1 VTITMTMY
9 LLINLFYHSLT
20 VVTWCKMSEDTS
32 VVCVHRYKY
41 KRKNILL
48 IALLMTICVSC
59 PDMDKAMEVYT

>member
-1 VTITMTMY
+1 
-9 LLINLFYHSLT
+9 
-20 VVTWCKMSEDTS
+20 MSEDTS

-41 KRKNILL
+41 KSKNILL